1 MRPNAVDLCGLT
13 SVWWLKMHTIHLRER
28 SSDEYC
34 IASVA
39 STARVGV
46 ASRCH
51 LVGNPISS
59 VFVKLSRFAV
69 QNPNAWASLSIQV
82 LHLSRHSDQVA
93 ELLDQQF
100 TPSHVI
106 VREFDSC
113 RRQLFFFFLTD
124 FVMLCHTGVSNCR

>member
-1 MRPNAVDLCGLT
+1 MRPNAVCGLT

-69 QNPNAWASLSIQV
+69 HNPNAWALRSIHV
-82 LHLSRHSDQVA
+82 LHLPTSSHRPGGRVVRSSLHHLPVESVRGRFPSPTFGF
-93 ELLDQQF
+93 LFLDRLCDAM
-100 TPSHVI
+100 SHWCVK
-106 VREFDSC
+106 
-113 RRQLFFFFLTD
+113 L
-124 FVMLCHTGVSNCR
+124 